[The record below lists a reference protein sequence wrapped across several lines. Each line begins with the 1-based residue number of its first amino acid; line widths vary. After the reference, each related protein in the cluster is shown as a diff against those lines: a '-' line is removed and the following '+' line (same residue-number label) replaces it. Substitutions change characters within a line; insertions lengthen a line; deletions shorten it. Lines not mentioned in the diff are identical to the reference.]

1 MRLLRVLLA
10 VFAAGLLAPAWAQ
23 APAGDVNALT
33 AAVSRE
39 DVDAVTKMLAAD
51 PGLLDAAAKANQPV
65 LYDAIASRRDTT
77 EDNRRAMVSLL
88 LAKGADPNRSGR
100 NLIYTPLIEA
110 EQKDS
115 APLAALLLDKGADPN
130 VADLQ
135 GVSPL
140 AHALEDGRKDFALLL
155 VGRGLKLDVRD
166 KSGFTPLHVVARS
179 AGADAALVQAM
190 LDKGADVNAR
200 AGSPTDPYNHFNWP
214 LRALDQRGLT
224 PLHVAA
230 ASGSPDVVRLL
241 LARGASLKARTDD
254 GNTPLHEAAHT
265 LSPSVAILL
274 AAGADPN
281 AKNRAGDLPLHL
293 ALKSGTQAGPEAALA
308 LIAASDLSAPGQSG
322 LTPLGL
328 AIVGHRAEALAALRA
343 HGPKPPPALAVFDA
357 AARNDVPALTAL
369 LAARPSLAVARLP
382 NGWTPI
388 HAAALWAALDAAKL
402 LLARGAD
409 VNAAGIAAAPPLD
422 LALSR
427 LGEPGAARAVV
438 LLLIRAGA
446 NVNRGSGTPL
456 SPLQLAVSV
465 GDDALVTLLLARHA
479 DVNARNL
486 HGDFPLLFALNN
498 PALMTKL
505 LAAGANVNAQDSVQ
519 MTALT
524 RSLTSGGANPDV
536 ARLLIEHGADVN
548 GRDRAG
554 FTPLMRAVMTGSA
567 ALVTLMLDKG
577 ADVQAGNDF
586 GRTALKLA
594 VRQSPDL
601 VALLRQHGATDAS
614 PPPARPSNDV
624 ISVFNMAASGDS
636 EGVKAA
642 LDKDPALLRV
652 RDDNGD
658 TLLHKA
664 FWNNYGAGHHLMDM
678 VTLLVTRGADV
689 KARSRD
695 DQTPLYTAASCV
707 SPEIGT
713 AAALLLAKGAD
724 PNARDRHAQT
734 PLHRAATP
742 DFVALLVHAGA
753 NVNVRDDN
761 GNTPLHL
768 AASYQHAVVPA
779 LLAAGA
785 DANARNG
792 DGEIPLH
799 LAYQRPGIVLTPLL
813 EAHSDIL
820 LRDQYGMAPIMRLF
834 GRDFPRAVAAHN
846 VKPDDTLRAF
856 QAAAIGDV
864 PTLSRLLAAKPFLV
878 SARLPNGQ
886 TPLHLA
892 ALGRAQGT
900 ALLLLAK
907 GADVNA
913 RDGLSVTP
921 LLAAVRLLDDK
932 PNVRAIASL
941 LLEHGADPNAVSG
954 QGNAPIHQAFWA
966 DDPLLFPLLLARHA
980 DPSLRDGQGDTPL
993 HLAVSRPKDQALQ
1006 IAATLLAA
1014 GADVNAWGR
1023 QDPNPGGYNGG
1034 SDGPTPLEAAI
1045 ASGSD
1050 DLARFLIEKGADVNA
1065 PGATGETPLSL
1076 ANRLHRTDLAATLS
1090 AHGARDGKLPS
1101 GILP

>member
-1 MRLLRVLLA
+1 MRLLRISLA
-10 VFAAGLLAPAWAQ
+10 VLAAALLTPAWAQ
-23 APAGDVNALT
+23 VPAGDVNALT

-51 PGLLDAAAKANQPV
+51 PGLLAVAAKANQPV
-65 LYDAIASRRDTT
+65 LNDAIGSRRDTT
-77 EDNRRAMVSLL
+77 EDNRKAMVSLL
-88 LAKGADPNRSGR
+88 LAKGVDPNRSGR
-100 NLIYTPLIEA
+100 NTIYTPLIEA
-110 EQKDS
+110 EQNDHTDI
-115 APLAALLLDKGADPN
+115 AALLLDKGADPN
-130 VADLQ
+130 VADLL

-140 AHALEDGRKDFALLL
+140 AHVLEDGHKDFALLL
-155 VGRGLKLDVRD
+155 VGHGLKLDARD

-179 AGADAALVQAM
+179 PNADAVLVQAL

-200 AGSPTDPYNHFNWP
+200 ALSATDPYNRFYWP
-214 LRALDQRGLT
+214 LGRLDQRGLT
-224 PLHVAA
+224 PLHLAA

-241 LARGASLKARTDD
+241 IAKGASLKARTDD

-265 LSPSVAILL
+265 LSPSVAVLL
-274 AAGADPN
+274 AVGADPN
-281 AKNRAGDLPLHL
+281 AKNRAGDLPIHL
-293 ALKSGTQAGPEAALA
+293 ALKSGTEAGPEATLA
-308 LIAASDLSAPGQSG
+308 LIAASDLSAPNQSG

-328 AIVGHRAEALAALRA
+328 AIVGHRPEALSALRA
-343 HGPKPPPALAVFDA
+343 RGPKPPPALAVFDA
-357 AARNDVPALTAL
+357 AARNDVPALSAL
-369 LAARPSLAVARLP
+369 LAARPYLAATRLP

-388 HAAALWAALDAAKL
+388 HAAALWAAPDTTKL

-409 VNAAGIAAAPPLD
+409 VNAAGIGAAPPLD

-446 NVNRGSGTPL
+446 NANRGNGPL
-456 SPLQLAVSV
+456 SPLQMAVSA
-465 GDDALVTLLLARHA
+465 GDDALVTLLLAHHA
-479 DVNARNL
+479 DVNAHNG
-486 HGDFPLLFALNN
+486 HGDFPLLFALNS
-498 PALMTKL
+498 PTLTAKL
-505 LAAGANVNAQDSVQ
+505 LAAGADVNAQDSVQ

-524 RSLTSGGANPDV
+524 RSLTNGGGDTRVTN
-536 ARLLIEHGADVN
+536 LLIEHGADVN

-554 FTPLMRAVMTGSA
+554 FTPLMRAVMTGNT

-586 GRTALKLA
+586 GQTPLKLA
-594 VRQSPDL
+594 TRQSPEL
-601 VALLRQHGATDAS
+601 AALLRRHGATDAP
-614 PPPARPSNDV
+614 PPPARLSNDV
-624 ISVFNMAASGDS
+624 VTVFNLAASGDA

-689 KARSRD
+689 KARNRD

-707 SPEIGT
+707 SPEAES

-742 DFVALLVHAGA
+742 DLVALLVHAGA
-753 NVNVRDDN
+753 SVNVRDDN

-785 DANARNG
+785 NANARND

-799 LAYQRPGIVLTPLL
+799 LAYQRPGTVLTPLL
-813 EAHSDIL
+813 EAESDIL
-820 LRDQYGMAPIMRLF
+820 LRDRFGMAPIMRLF
-834 GRDFPRAVAAHN
+834 GRDFPKTVAAHG

-856 QAAAIGDV
+856 QAATVNDV
-864 PTLSRLLAAKPFLV
+864 PTLSRLLTARPYLV
-878 SARLPNGQ
+878 SVRLPNGQ

-892 ALGRAQGT
+892 ALGRAPDT
-900 ALLLLAK
+900 ARLLLAR
-907 GADVNA
+907 GADVSA
-913 RDGLSVTP
+913 RDGLAVTP
-921 LLAAVRLLDDK
+921 LLAAIRSLDDK
-932 PNVRAIASL
+932 PGVRAIVL
-941 LLEHGADPNAVSG
+941 FLLEHGADPNAVSS
-954 QGNAPIHQAFWA
+954 QGNAPIHQAFWT
-966 DDPLLFPLLLARHA
+966 DDPALFALLLAHHA

-993 HLAVSRPKDQALQ
+993 HLAVPWPKSQALQ

-1014 GADVNAWGR
+1014 GADVNAWGK
-1023 QDPNPGGYNGG
+1023 QNASAGGYNGMG
-1034 SDGPTPLEAAI
+1034 DGPTPLEAAI
-1045 ASGSD
+1045 ASGSE
-1050 DLARFLIEKGADVNA
+1050 DLAHFLVEKGADVNA
-1065 PGATGETPLSL
+1065 PGAAGETPPAL
-1076 ANRLHRTDLAATLS
+1076 ANRLHRTDIAAYLT
-1090 AHGARDGKLPS
+1090 AHGAR
-1101 GILP
+1101 